1 MEKLREELM
10 LRMYDDD
17 KTKKIV
23 MEIICK
29 VLKNKT
35 EVSDKTDLI
44 SKNILDSISF
54 VKLVSEL
61 ENIFNIEFDI
71 NDLNIDKFKTISL
84 IVENIYKYIHKD

>member
-44 SKNILDSISF
+44 SKNILDSI
-54 VKLVSEL
+54 
-61 ENIFNIEFDI
+61 
-71 NDLNIDKFKTISL
+71 
-84 IVENIYKYIHKD
+84 